1 VTMFRLRSVDGSTRS
16 VTAGRV
22 VIGDTELRFQSPATS
37 GWVTVDSARLPDV
50 ERVERRF
57 NEPDGRVRWVEEAEV
72 NAAAAASRP
81 DPPAPDPAEPPDPPV
96 ETMTTAPPQAPPAA
110 ASAPP
115 PPAVSA
121 RDVRCPGC
129 GETEELS
136 GRRTDGQILLT
147 CHTCGYDGPRVAKRR
162 CETCGG
168 DDVVERPRALV
179 ERSRGTQLSV
189 VGYTTA
195 VLCRVCDADD
205 LAAALAH
212 GGAVLPKELPTVDP
226 QTLREMATRPAPPRK
241 PPA

>member
-1 VTMFRLRSVDGSTRS
+1 MTMFRVRAVGGSTRS

-22 VIGDTELRFQSPATS
+22 VITEAEVRFQSPATS
-37 GWVTVDSARLPDV
+37 GWVTVDSAALADV
-50 ERVERRF
+50 LRVERRF
-57 NEPDGRVRWVEEAEV
+57 NEPDGRIRWVDEREV
-72 NAAAAASRP
+72 NDAAAAARP
-81 DPPAPDPAEPPDPPV
+81 EPPGPPEPADAPAPERPPEQPPV
-96 ETMTTAPPQAPPAA
+96 SQAA

-115 PPAVSA
+115 PPAASA
-121 RDVRCPGC
+121 RDVRCPSC
-129 GETEELS
+129 GEQEDLS

-147 CHTCGYDGPRVAKRR
+147 CHACGYDGPRVATRR

-168 DDVVERPRALV
+168 DDVVERPKALV

-189 VGYTTA
+189 VGYSTT

-226 QTLREMATRPAPPRK
+226 QTLREMGKRTGGS
-241 PPA
+241 